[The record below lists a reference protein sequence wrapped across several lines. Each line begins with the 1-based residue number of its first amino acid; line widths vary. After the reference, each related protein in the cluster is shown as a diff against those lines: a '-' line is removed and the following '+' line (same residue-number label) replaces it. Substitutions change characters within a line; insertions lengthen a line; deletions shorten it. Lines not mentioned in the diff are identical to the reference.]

1 MSDPTKAVLKVGG
14 GRGFVVKL
22 GRRDR
27 PLVLTAAHCLPFI
40 PPPHLASYLAERTFK
55 DLLGPLENTPT
66 VWAECLFVDPVFD
79 IAVLNS
85 PDNQGLY
92 EQAEA
97 YEELIAAT
105 KPLRI
110 ADAPRQERHRVGQ
123 IRDIRTPGH
132 VLGRVLSL
140 KGTWIECA
148 ITRRAALLSIDPPD
162 VIVGG
167 MSGSPV
173 ISPEGRAIGL
183 ISTDNWCPVLKDCL
197 PARVMHFFSTI
208 DPDALDKLS
217 QLSSSQTG
225 VAPLREKAQML
236 VTLSPDEAR

>member
-40 PPPHLASYLAERTFK
+40 PPPHLASYLAERTSK
-55 DLLGPLENTPT
+55 I
-66 VWAECLFVDPVFD
+66 CLVRSRIRRQCGLNVYSLTRFSTSPSS
-79 IAVLNS
+79 NS

-97 YEELIAAT
+97 FEELIAAT